1 MSESDKYKTI
11 SECAQLF
18 PGITESSLRRW
29 IKSGK
34 LTDEALLYTE
44 SKHKAG
50 RMVTLINTEVL
61 TQHLAKAEKSKA
73 EKSTVA
79 FNGTNQV
86 AGIIDDVKGTYE
98 SFISYLKEE
107 VEIQRARADEAET
120 RAQKAEGELKL
131 LTHQPPTE
139 SKVKAKENES
149 KKYDLGDF
157 FMYTAIGIMVV
168 ILAMLMMQQFK
179 YSL

>member
-18 PGITESSLRRW
+18 PGVTESSLRRW

-61 TQHLAKAEKSKA
+61 TQHLAKAENSKT

-86 AGIIDDVKGTYE
+86 AGNWEQIKRPYE
-98 SFISYLKEE
+98 DFIEFLKQE
-107 VEIQRARADEAET
+107 VESQRLRAEEAEERT
-120 RAQKAEGELKL
+120 REAEQKLLL
-131 LTHQPPTE
+131 LTHQPPDE
-139 SKVKAKENES
+139 SKAKAKGES
-149 KKYDLGDF
+149 NLNDWGFYAL
-157 FMYTAIGIMVV
+157 IVV
-168 ILAMLMMQQFK
+168 VCLVLVALMLQQFK
-179 YSL
+179 YV